1 MKKLRKKTDFRE
13 NAGKVFIDF
22 GKLVFGSMF
31 LGGVLRGELP
41 PVIMVTVGFSVSIF
55 FCGIGLFL
63 TAKEKQENK
72 GGNL

>member
-1 MKKLRKKTDFRE
+1 
-13 NAGKVFIDF
+13 
-22 GKLVFGSMF
+22 MF